1 MQAFYFCLKKCK
13 IFNCEVDIMNPEIYL
28 LGQVFD
34 SIQFNYQHNFGN
46 DKVVDTFD
54 RKYTKGAI
62 YNLRVL
68 IELSK
73 QYQVNPIWLMVSCF
87 DTFKFVNQKRKSLP
101 LMRIGN
107 LNKEHIIKAY
117 QTKLNYQ
124 RVMNYNSELSY
135 YPYLNDFMRS
145 VINYLNYDNP
155 EKAKES
161 AKVEIRS
168 AVESYY
174 LKRYEFDSDKE
185 LLRLHL
191 IRNNKH
197 KTWDSLLL
205 LEGVAG
211 FNSLLFLIASDPVRA
226 LLRHSK
232 PSEVNY
238 YYFGFKGAQKYAIS
252 PHELLYIKRSFEYLE
267 KEGLTV

>member
-1 MQAFYFCLKKCK
+1 
-13 IFNCEVDIMNPEIYL
+13 MNPEVYL

-34 SIQFNYQHNFGN
+34 SIQFNYQHNYGD
-46 DKVVDTFD
+46 DKVIDTFD

-62 YNLRVL
+62 YNLKVL

-73 QYQVNPIWLMVSCF
+73 QYQVNPVWLMVNCF
-87 DTFKFVNQKRKSLP
+87 DNFKFINQKRKSLP
-101 LMRIGN
+101 LMRVGN

-124 RVMNYNSELSY
+124 KAMNYNSELNY

-145 VINYLNYDNP
+145 VINYLNYGNP

-168 AVESYY
+168 AIKSFCMDKYQ
-174 LKRYEFDSDKE
+174 FDKDKE
-185 LLRLHL
+185 LLRLYL
-191 IRNNKH
+191 IKSNKY

-211 FNSLLFLIASDPVRA
+211 FNSLLFLIASGPVRA
-226 LLRHSK
+226 LLRHSN
-232 PSEVNY
+232 PNEVNY
-238 YYFGFKGAQKYAIS
+238 YYFGFKDAQKHAIS
-252 PHELLYIKRSFEYLE
+252 THELLYIKRSFEYLE

>member
-1 MQAFYFCLKKCK
+1 
-13 IFNCEVDIMNPEIYL
+13 MNPEVYL

-34 SIQFNYQHNFGN
+34 SIQFNYQHNYGD
-46 DKVVDTFD
+46 DKVIDTFD

-62 YNLRVL
+62 YNLKVL

-73 QYQVNPIWLMVSCF
+73 QYQVNPVWLMASCF
-87 DTFKFVNQKRKSLP
+87 DTFKFVNQKRKSLS
-101 LMRIGN
+101 LMRVGN

-117 QTKLNYQ
+117 QTKLHYQ
-124 RVMNYNSELSY
+124 KAMNYNNELKY
-135 YPYLNDFMRS
+135 YSYLNDFMRS

-161 AKVEIRS
+161 ARVELRS
-168 AVESYY
+168 AVKSFY
-174 LKRYEFDSDKE
+174 LDKYQFDKDKE

-191 IRNNKH
+191 IKSDKH
-197 KTWDSLLL
+197 KAWDSLLL
-205 LEGVAG
+205 LEGVVG

-226 LLRHSK
+226 LLRHSS
-232 PSEVNY
+232 PNEINY
-238 YYFGFKGAQKYAIS
+238 YYFGFKDAHKHTVS

-267 KEGLTV
+267 KEGLTI